1 MAIVCLLWHV
11 SVQAASRGFWL
22 IKRFKENSLQ
32 SKWTLHPPAP
42 NSPISPV
49 HKVDQCGAPIT
60 NVVMLPI
67 VTAFNSY
74 NYLWVYMAVAV
85 DILPGSFPSY
95 LAIACRIECGGL
107 FLRDVCTTFRPDS
120 SMLALHNANSVCIP
134 S

>member
-11 SVQAASRGFWL
+11 SVQAAGCGFWL
-22 IKRFKENSLQ
+22 IKRGSRRIAFSQ
-32 SKWTLHPPAP
+32 SGRYTPPARNGP
-42 NSPISPV
+42 FSPV

-67 VTAFNSY
+67 VTAFNCY
-74 NYLWVYMAVAV
+74 NYLWVCMAVAV
-85 DILPGSFPSY
+85 DILPESFPSY

-120 SMLALHNANSVCIP
+120 KQHAGVT
-134 S
+134 